1 MWSPKAEGRSL
12 IENFADSVPAYAAQ
26 ITSRR
31 LAEFWFSADWP
42 PYSPDLNSLDF
53 DTRPVLQAKAQAMP
67 HSNLS
72 ALRQSIEAE

>member
-1 MWSPKAEGRSL
+1 
-12 IENFADSVPAYAAQ
+12 
-26 ITSRR
+26 

-72 ALRQSIEAE
+72 ALRQSIAVEYDRKAAVRIHNTSVFADERVNANIF